1 MTEQEIRV
9 RIQKIEDE
17 MAELPS
23 GCVTRKMI
31 NGKERYYHQYYVDGK
46 RKDKSIP
53 AEEVEPLKR
62 KIERYQSLKKELK
75 ELRALL
81 PKERKPRTQA
91 KKFVPEVTFE
101 CQVTTGEELLRMA
114 RRVAKWERR
123 DAYEKLRDYLYSESN
138 DRVCV
143 IFGLRRTGKSTMLRQ
158 AIADMSE
165 ADRAR
170 TAYIKLQSSDTMSML
185 DRDLKKL
192 SKLDYQY
199 ILIDEVTLAEE
210 FIDTAS
216 LFSDIYAT
224 MGIKVV
230 LSGTDSLGFWF
241 AESEELY
248 DRIKPNIH
256 TTYIPFR
263 EFSRLLGI
271 DDIDEYI
278 RYGGTLRVGEL
289 AFDDKA
295 ANAEDASFRD
305 DESTRRYIDT
315 AICENIQHSLKCY
328 ESGKHFR
335 HLQDL
340 YDKNELTNAI
350 NRIIEDMN
358 HRFVLSVLERDF
370 RSSDL
375 ALARKNILR
384 GKNSEQ
390 HGHILDKIDTQA
402 VTERLMEILNIRN
415 KQNLT
420 VTLTETHAYEIEE
433 YLKALE
439 LIDYCPVV
447 TIEPSKREDD
457 RRNVLFLQPGMRYCQ
472 AQALVHVLL
481 KDEYFQKLDEREKS
495 YIQDR
500 ILEEVRGR
508 MLEDIILIETAKALN
523 PSRYKVFKLQ
533 FGRGEFD
540 MVVYD
545 KQEHCCDIYEVKH
558 SDKMVYDQAKHL
570 MDEEKIA
577 LTERRFGEV
586 RGRYV
591 LYRGET
597 AENEMGILYRN
608 ASEYLKGLPDTAITE
623 AIGQD
628 IDEEEGH
635 GWKHKM

>member
-1 MTEQEIRV
+1 MTEQEIRARV
-9 RIQKIEDE
+9 QEIETE
-17 MAELPS
+17 MSELPS
-23 GCVTRKMI
+23 GCVTCKTI
-31 NGKERYYHQYYVDGK
+31 NGKERYYHQFYVDGK
-46 RKDKSIP
+46 RKDKIISEDE
-53 AEEVEPLKR
+53 AEPLKKR
-62 KIERYQSLKKELK
+62 IERYRSLKQELK
-75 ELRALL
+75 ELKALL
-81 PKERKPRTQA
+81 PKKRKPRVKV
-91 KKFVPEVTFE
+91 KKAISTETFE
-101 CQVTTGEELLRMA
+101 CQVKTGDALLGMT

-123 DAYEKLRDYLYSESN
+123 DAYEKLQNYLYSESN

-170 TAYIKLQSSDTMSML
+170 TAYIKLQSSDTMYML

-216 LFSDIYAT
+216 VLSDIYAT
-224 MGIKVV
+224 MGIKIV
-230 LSGTDSLGFWF
+230 LSGTDSLGFWI
-241 AESEELY
+241 AEHEELY

-256 TTYIPFR
+256 TTYIPFK

-289 AFDDKA
+289 AFDDEDA
-295 ANAEDASFRD
+295 RAEDASFRN

-328 ESGKHFR
+328 ESGRHFR
-335 HLQDL
+335 HLEDL
-340 YDKNELTNAI
+340 YDKNELTSAI
-350 NRIIEDMN
+350 NRVIEDMN

-370 RSSDL
+370 RSNDL
-375 ALARKNILR
+375 ALTRKNILR
-384 GKNSEQ
+384 GKDSEQ
-390 HGHILDKIDTQA
+390 HAYILDNIDTEA

-415 KQNLT
+415 KPNLT
-420 VTLTETHAYEIEE
+420 VKLTETHAYEIEE

-439 LIDYCPVV
+439 LIEYCPVK
-447 TIEPSKREDD
+447 TMTSEKEQDD

-472 AQALVHVLL
+472 AQALVHALL
-481 KDEYFQKLDEREKS
+481 KDEYFKQLDEREKS

-508 MLEDIILIETAKALN
+508 MLEDIVLIETAKTLK
-523 PSRYKVFKLQ
+523 PSRYDVFKLQ
-533 FGRGEFD
+533 FDRGEYD

-545 KQEHCCDIYEVKH
+545 KQNHCCDIYEVKH

-570 MDEEKIA
+570 MDEGKIA

-597 AENEMGILYRN
+597 SENEMGILYRN
-608 ASEYLKGLPDTAITE
+608 VSEYLKGLPETAMTE
-623 AIGQD
+623 DIGQD